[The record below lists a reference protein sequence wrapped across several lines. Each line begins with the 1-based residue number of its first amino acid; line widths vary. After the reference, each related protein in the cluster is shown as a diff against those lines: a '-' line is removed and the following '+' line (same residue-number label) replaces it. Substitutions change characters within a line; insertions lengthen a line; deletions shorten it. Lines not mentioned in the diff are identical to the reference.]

1 MSYFEYSMSVE
12 KANIIR
18 ISRGNSLPITFRI
31 VFTLILF
38 LIYIALTGY
47 LPKALVIA
55 LMILLAPILPLIWT
69 LQDMI
74 EINMNKK
81 FIHEYIWV
89 LGNKW
94 GAPTSFKHIKYIFIN
109 ATKMR
114 QAMTSWGGRVRY
126 SQYSEYVAYLKL
138 NSGKKFLL
146 TRSKNYDSLA
156 QELRTISVKLDT
168 TLKDTTQ

>member
-1 MSYFEYSMSVE
+1 MSVE
-12 KANIIR
+12 KENIIR

>member
-1 MSYFEYSMSVE
+1 M
-12 KANIIR
+12 
-18 ISRGNSLPITFRI
+18 
-31 VFTLILF
+31 VFSLILF

-89 LGNKW
+89 LGSKW
-94 GAPTSFKHIKYIFIN
+94 GTPKLFEHIEYIFIN
-109 ATKMR
+109 ATKMS
-114 QAMTSWGGRVRY
+114 QKMSSWGGRVHHNKY
-126 SQYSEYVAYLKL
+126 LNYIAYVKL
-138 NSGKKFLL
+138 SSGKKYLL
-146 TRSKNYDSLA
+146 KRSKNHESLVN
-156 QELRTISVKLDT
+156 EMKEISVKLNVPF
-168 TLKDTTQ
+168 KEMNQ

>member
-1 MSYFEYSMSVE
+1 MSVE

-114 QAMTSWGGRVRY
+114 QAMTSWGGGVRY

>member
-1 MSYFEYSMSVE
+1 MHVMSAE
-12 KANIIR
+12 KAKIIR
-18 ISRGNSLPITFRI
+18 ISRGNSLPITFRM
-31 VFTLILF
+31 VFSLILF

-89 LGNKW
+89 LGSKW
-94 GAPTSFKHIKYIFIN
+94 GTPKLFEHIKYIFIN
-109 ATKMR
+109 ETKMR
-114 QAMTSWGGRVRY
+114 QTMTSWGGRVRY
-126 SQYSEYVAYLKL
+126 NQYTEYVAYLKL
-138 NSGKKFLL
+138 NSGEKILL
-146 TRSKNYDSLA
+146 SRSKNHDTMA
-156 QELRTISVKLDT
+156 KNVKEISVKLAIP
-168 TLKDTTQ
+168 LKEITQ

>member
-1 MSYFEYSMSVE
+1 MSVE

>member
-1 MSYFEYSMSVE
+1 MSVE
-12 KANIIR
+12 KENIIL
-18 ISRGNSLPITFRI
+18 ISRGNSLPITFRM
-31 VFTLILF
+31 VFSLILF

-89 LGNKW
+89 LGSKW
-94 GAPTSFKHIKYIFIN
+94 GTPKLFEHIKYIFIN
-109 ATKMR
+109 ETKMR

-138 NSGKKFLL
+138 NSGETFLL
-146 TRSKNYDSLA
+146 TKSKNHNSMA
-156 QELRTISVKLDT
+156 KALRKISVKLDA

>member
-1 MSYFEYSMSVE
+1 LSYFEYSMSVE
-12 KANIIR
+12 KENIIR

>member
-1 MSYFEYSMSVE
+1 MSVGKE
-12 KANIIR
+12 NIIR
-18 ISRGNSLPITFRI
+18 ISRGNSLPITFRM
-31 VFTLILF
+31 VFSLILF

>member
-81 FIHEYIWV
+81 FIYEYIWV

>member
-1 MSYFEYSMSVE
+1 MSVE

-94 GAPTSFKHIKYIFIN
+94 GAPTPFKHIKYIFIN

>member
-1 MSYFEYSMSVE
+1 MSVE

-74 EINMNKK
+74 EINKNKK

>member
-1 MSYFEYSMSVE
+1 LSYFEYSMSVE

>member
-1 MSYFEYSMSVE
+1 MSVGKE
-12 KANIIR
+12 NIIR
-18 ISRGNSLPITFRI
+18 ISRGNSLPITFRM
-31 VFTLILF
+31 VFSLILF

-94 GAPTSFKHIKYIFIN
+94 GTPISFKHIKYIFIN

-114 QAMTSWGGRVRY
+114 QTMTSWGGRVRY

-156 QELRTISVKLDT
+156 QELQTISVKLDT
-168 TLKDTTQ
+168 TLRDTTQ

>member
-1 MSYFEYSMSVE
+1 MSTEE
-12 KANIIR
+12 ATIIR
-18 ISRGNSLPITFRI
+18 ISRGNSLPITVRM
-31 VFTLILF
+31 VFSLILF

-89 LGNKW
+89 LGSKW
-94 GAPTSFKHIKYIFIN
+94 GT
-109 ATKMR
+109 
-114 QAMTSWGGRVRY
+114 Q
-126 SQYSEYVAYLKL
+126 
-138 NSGKKFLL
+138 KK
-146 TRSKNYDSLA
+146 K
-156 QELRTISVKLDT
+156 I
-168 TLKDTTQ
+168 

>member
-1 MSYFEYSMSVE
+1 M
-12 KANIIR
+12 
-18 ISRGNSLPITFRI
+18 
-31 VFTLILF
+31 ILF

-89 LGNKW
+89 LGSKW
-94 GAPTSFKHIKYIFIN
+94 GTPKLFEHIKYIFIN
-109 ATKMR
+109 ETKMR

>member
-1 MSYFEYSMSVE
+1 MSTKKE
-12 KANIIR
+12 KIFR
-18 ISRGNSLPITFRI
+18 ISRGNSLPITLRM
-31 VFTLILF
+31 VFSLILF

-89 LGNKW
+89 LGSKW
-94 GAPTSFKHIKYIFIN
+94 GTPKLFEHIEYIFIN
-109 ATKMR
+109 ATKMN
-114 QAMTSWGGRVRY
+114 QKMSSWGGRIHHNKY
-126 SQYSEYVAYLKL
+126 LDYIAYVKL
-138 NSGKKFLL
+138 SSGENQLVA
-146 TRSKNYDSLA
+146 RSKNHTSL
-156 QELRTISVKLDT
+156 INKIKKLSNRLNIPIKET
-168 TLKDTTQ
+168 NTL

>member
-1 MSYFEYSMSVE
+1 MSVE

-38 LIYIALTGY
+38 LIYIALTSY
-47 LPKALVIA
+47 LPEALVIA

-114 QAMTSWGGRVRY
+114 KAMTSWGGRVRY

-138 NSGKKFLL
+138 NSGEKFLL
-146 TRSKNYDSLA
+146 TRSKNYASMA
-156 QELRTISVKLDT
+156 QELRKISVKLDT